1 MYYDIEEG
9 HTMPRQERAD
19 ERMQGW
25 NVNFHPSTWEALRR
39 IAFEERTTVSFQVRR
54 AVDEFLARRRKTG
67 SRKH

>member
-1 MYYDIEEG
+1 MEEG
-9 HTMPRQERAD
+9 DPMPRQERAD

-54 AVDEFLARRRKTG
+54 AVDEYLARRRKKG
-67 SRKH
+67 GGKA

>member
-1 MYYDIEEG
+1 
-9 HTMPRQERAD
+9 MPRQERPD

-54 AVDEFLARRRKTG
+54 AVDEYLVRRRKTG
-67 SRKH
+67 SRKR

>member
-1 MYYDIEEG
+1 
-9 HTMPRQERAD
+9 MPRQERPD

-54 AVDEFLARRRKTG
+54 AVDEYLARRR
-67 SRKH
+67 RKGAKS